1 MSAIIEDTRQQA
13 GKHEQKHKYFE
24 AEGVEIIRSK
34 LPVGDYALAPSVSV
48 DTKAGL
54 HEIAANLCGDVAERQ
69 RFIRECKAARAL
81 GCELV
86 ILIENGK
93 YKGPR
98 DLIGR
103 EIKLKSGRTIKG
115 EQLFRAMEITAA
127 RYGVRFE
134 FCKPSESGRRIME
147 ILRGS

>member
-13 GKHEQKHKYFE
+13 GKHEQKHKHFE
-24 AEGVEIIRSK
+24 AEGVAVIRSK
-34 LPVGDYALAPSVSV
+34 LPVGDYALAPRISV

-54 HEIAANLCGDVAERQ
+54 YEIAANLCGDFAERQ
-69 RFIRECKAARAL
+69 RFTKECKAARMI

-86 ILIENGK
+86 VLVENGK
-93 YKGPR
+93 YNKPR

-103 EIKLKSGRTIKG
+103 EIKLKSGQTIKG
-115 EQLFRAMEITAA
+115 EQLYRAMEITAA

-134 FCKPSESGRRIME
+134 FCKPSETGRRILE